1 MIAEKID
8 RTKPYVLSGNN
19 IFISNSHYSDYN
31 ISLYGLPYEM
41 RGVEKRDVTKE
52 NALDT
57 IFRSKNLKK
66 FMLNQIEK
74 GVYSFNVAVY
84 TPKDVFFKDEINI
97 NDIVDY
103 LTLYDNEKNKKL
115 MSNIRH
121 ELDRKNRVKQIYL
134 GRINKNH
141 SFNSI
146 IKIMREDPEI
156 FKRKIDNNMYKI
168 SAHELVELVNPI
180 SWEEFTKGI
189 LSKKDIELIT
199 SNRDYLLSNYQKN
212 EEMELDF
219 EGEHVDVAD
228 LRPEIIDLIEQDM
241 PDNLKQ
247 TEKAYFAYRRVCQMF
262 SFDEHVVIGGRT
274 HWNIYKVNDI
284 MPWDQVTCGEITI
297 IFCKYL
303 EKENIPYKIVGYNFD
318 EKDVFKEH
326 LSLMFKTD
334 EMLIHADPANRQ
346 IKNDMSASKGL
357 YPTNWFRLI
366 GDNYKAKKNLR
377 KYKKHVDEI
386 LDKHYINEDHKNAR
400 ELIKN
405 IKKENLSSLSTKEKI
420 ELATDTIAKIK
431 LQPVDMLELNDDITE
446 TLFGKDN
453 RVFVVFLIVKRPEQ
467 EKEQSKLVL
476 CISSNE
482 NGLQEDYENNTYTI
496 IREGKVLEKSP
507 WDEMKDNIGYDEEDY
522 RPLRKSLPGI
532 DRKTTEKGKGHIR

>member
-121 ELDRKNRVKQIYL
+121 ALDRKNRVKQIYL

-146 IKIMREDPEI
+146 IKIMQEDPEI

-189 LSKKDIELIT
+189 KMK
-199 SNRDYLLSNYQKN
+199 R
-212 EEMELDF
+212 
-219 EGEHVDVAD
+219 
-228 LRPEIIDLIEQDM
+228 
-241 PDNLKQ
+241 
-247 TEKAYFAYRRVCQMF
+247 
-262 SFDEHVVIGGRT
+262 
-274 HWNIYKVNDI
+274 WN
-284 MPWDQVTCGEITI
+284 
-297 IFCKYL
+297 
-303 EKENIPYKIVGYNFD
+303 
-318 EKDVFKEH
+318 
-326 LSLMFKTD
+326 
-334 EMLIHADPANRQ
+334 
-346 IKNDMSASKGL
+346 
-357 YPTNWFRLI
+357 
-366 GDNYKAKKNLR
+366 
-377 KYKKHVDEI
+377 
-386 LDKHYINEDHKNAR
+386 
-400 ELIKN
+400 
-405 IKKENLSSLSTKEKI
+405 
-420 ELATDTIAKIK
+420 
-431 LQPVDMLELNDDITE
+431 
-446 TLFGKDN
+446 
-453 RVFVVFLIVKRPEQ
+453 
-467 EKEQSKLVL
+467 
-476 CISSNE
+476 
-482 NGLQEDYENNTYTI
+482 
-496 IREGKVLEKSP
+496 
-507 WDEMKDNIGYDEEDY
+507 
-522 RPLRKSLPGI
+522 
-532 DRKTTEKGKGHIR
+532 